1 MSKTA
6 IVMDST
12 GYLTSDILNQ
22 FPIKI
27 VPLTVTIGTETFAE
41 TELSNEQLLLKIKE
55 TGNFP
60 TTSQPPVGAFLDTYE
75 QLLAEGYEEIVSIHI
90 SQEISGTYRS
100 AQMAREMMSSPRI
113 HVLDSGSAALSFGLL
128 GWAAGEMAQAGA
140 GAEEIV
146 HKITQLKQQTE
157 LYFIVDSLENLK
169 RGGRI
174 GGASALLGTL
184 LQIKPILYINPQGEI
199 DVFDKVRS
207 RARAWQRALQELVR
221 AVADGRPYRI
231 CLQHVAIPD
240 EALTL
245 LDELKQKFPGHD
257 IRLFEAGAV
266 IASHVGRGAF
276 GISFQPVL

>member
-22 FPIKI
+22 FQIKI

-41 TELSNEQLLLKIKE
+41 TELSNQQLLLKIKE

-245 LDELKQKFPGHD
+245 LDELKQKFPGHE

>member
-41 TELSNEQLLLKIKE
+41 TELSNELLLLKIKE